1 LRDLAAAPRTRQ
13 RAGRPRPSLG
23 SNVFWT
29 LSGYGIYMAC
39 QWAMLVVVARLGSP
53 EKVGDLALGIA
64 LSAPVI
70 LFTNLG
76 LRKVQVTDVHGQF
89 QFGDYLGLRLLMTA
103 LALALVGAIAMG
115 ARHDASAGAA
125 IFAVGLSKA
134 VEATSDVVYGV
145 LQQVERMGS
154 IAVSLFL
161 RGILGVGALATG
173 MVLAHDVALGMLGV
187 SAAWMAV
194 LLVHDLPKARS
205 ALREQGVGGLRPR
218 WSGRTLARLA
228 LVALPLGIVTPL
240 IALLSSVPAVL
251 IERLRGAGELGIYT
265 ALAYSYSAA
274 NRVAS
279 ALGEAASARLAFY
292 YARGQ
297 RRPFARAMGGL
308 LLLAGFIGM
317 LGLAVALVAGRPL
330 LTFLYGPAYGIHA
343 DVLAGFMLVA
353 VAGNLAC
360 VLDYSMTAMRRLR
373 IQPLLAGLSVAVLT
387 ALSQWLIPPLGLR
400 GAVLALGG
408 VAVFQGAA
416 TLAVVVQG
424 WLRFPPLA
432 DPVARG
438 EA

>member
-1 LRDLAAAPRTRQ
+1 MPDLEGSPRTRPVDGL
-13 RAGRPRPSLG
+13 RRPSL
-23 SNVFWT
+23 STNVLWT

-39 QWAMLVVVARLGSP
+39 QWAMLIVVARMGSP
-53 EKVGDLALGIA
+53 ERVGDLALGIA

-103 LALALVGAIAMG
+103 LALGIVGAIAVG
-115 ARHDASAGAA
+115 ARPDASAGAA

-154 IAVSLFL
+154 IAASLFL
-161 RGILGVGALATG
+161 RGILGVGALALG
-173 MVLAHDVALGMLGV
+173 MTLTHDVAVGMLGV
-187 SAAWMAV
+187 SAAWAGV
-194 LLVHDLPKARS
+194 LVLHDLPRARA
-205 ALREQGVGGLRPR
+205 ALKSQGWSGLRPR
-218 WSGRTLARLA
+218 WSGRTLGRLA

-240 IALLSSVPAVL
+240 VALLSSVPAVL
-251 IERLRGAGELGIYT
+251 IERLRGTGELGIYT

-279 ALGEAASARLAFY
+279 AMGEAASARLAFY
-292 YARGQ
+292 YAKGH
-297 RRPFARAMGGL
+297 RRPFARAVGKLLVLAGLVGL
-308 LLLAGFIGM
+308 LG
-317 LGLAVALVAGRPL
+317 LGVALVAGRPL
-330 LTFLYGPAYGIHA
+330 LAVLYGPAYASHA

-373 IQPLLAGLSVAVLT
+373 IQPLLAILSILVLA
-387 ALSQWLIPPLGLR
+387 ALSDRLIPTLGLR
-400 GAVLALGG
+400 GAVLSLGG
-408 VAVFQGAA
+408 VALFQGAA
-416 TLAVVVQG
+416 TLAVVVEG
-424 WLRFPPLA
+424 WVRFPPLA
-432 DPVARG
+432 EPALPG